1 MTRLHDGP
9 QLVDWDTAVA
19 TATRLARPGPSV
31 TPAEARAAVAE
42 LRRSAAEAEGHVR
55 GFTRLTASSGS
66 APVVVVDRP
75 GWVQANTEAFE
86 QVLGP
91 LGELIAQRRGPGKSG
106 TSAVSSRLAGVQVG
120 ALLAYLSGRVL
131 GQFDPFHDAEGR
143 LGRLLL
149 VAPNVVSIEREL
161 EVDPTDFRMWV
172 CLHEETHRVQFTAV
186 EWLREFLRSQIRAF
200 VSETEVDADAL
211 ASRLREAVGAVVG
224 SLRGQ
229 SDVSLVEVVQTPR
242 QREILDRLT
251 GLMSLLE
258 GHAEYVMDGVGPEV
272 VPSVAEIRSK
282 FTRRRSGTGPVDQAI
297 RRVLGLEMKMRQ
309 YRDGAAFVRAVVDAV
324 GVEDFN
330 RVWTSPE
337 TLPTKAEIT
346 DAPAW
351 IERVVSRP
359 AVAS

>member
-1 MTRLHDGP
+1 MTNVHAGP

-19 TATRLARPGPSV
+19 TASRLSRPGPSV
-31 TPAEARAAVAE
+31 TPAEARDAVAE

-66 APVVVVDRP
+66 APIVVVDRP
-75 GWVQANTEAFE
+75 GWVQANAGAFE
-86 QVLGP
+86 QVLAP
-91 LGELIAQRRGPGKSG
+91 LGELLAQRRGKAP
-106 TSAVSSRLAGVQVG
+106 TSVVSSRLAGVQVG
-120 ALLAYLSGRVL
+120 ALLAYMSGRVL
-131 GQFDPFHDAEGR
+131 GQFDPFYDADGT

-161 EVDPTDFRMWV
+161 EVDPRDFRMWV

-186 EWLREFLRSQIRAF
+186 GWLREFLRGQIHDF
-200 VSETEVDADAL
+200 VAETEVDADAL
-211 ASRLREAVGAVVG
+211 AARLRDALGAIVG

-229 SDVSLVEVVQTPR
+229 PDASLVEVVQTPR

-272 VPSVAEIRSK
+272 VTSVAEIRRK
-282 FTRRRSGTGPVDQAI
+282 FTRRRAGTSPLDQAI

-324 GVEDFN
+324 GVESFN
-330 RVWTSPE
+330 RVWTSAE
-337 TLPTKAEIT
+337 TLPTKTEIS
-346 DAPAW
+346 DPAAW
-351 IERVVSRP
+351 VERVVPRP